1 LKTMFLRLARSI
13 WSRISSIVR
22 ADMQRHLRQELGSCG
37 SNVRIAPDAVFISP
51 ETIHIGNHVLINEG
65 AWLSAVNTEIRI
77 GNKVM
82 FGPQVGI
89 IAGDHNSGTL
99 GRYMIDVE
107 DKRPGDDLPVIIE
120 DDVWIGF
127 RATILKG
134 VTVGRGSIVAA
145 GALVIEDV
153 PRYAIVGG
161 VPARVL
167 RMRWS
172 EDEIAEHERRLYG
185 CDPDAGS

>member
-1 LKTMFLRLARSI
+1 MKKVFLRAARNV
-13 WSRISSIVR
+13 WSRVSTLLREEKMRSLR
-22 ADMQRHLRQELGSCG
+22 AQLGACG
-37 SNVRIAPDAVFISP
+37 RDVHIASDCTFISP
-51 ETIHIGNHVLINEG
+51 ESIFIGEGVIINNG

-89 IAGDHNSGTL
+89 IAGDHNTSL
-99 GRYMIDVE
+99 IGRYMIDVE
-107 DKRPGDDLPVIIE
+107 EKRPEDDLPVLIE

-134 VTVGRGSIVAA
+134 VTVGRGSIIAA
-145 GALVIEDV
+145 HALVTKDV

-167 RMRWS
+167 RLRWTD
-172 EDEIAEHERRLYG
+172 EEIAEHERRLYG
-185 CDPDAGS
+185 TAPGDGQ